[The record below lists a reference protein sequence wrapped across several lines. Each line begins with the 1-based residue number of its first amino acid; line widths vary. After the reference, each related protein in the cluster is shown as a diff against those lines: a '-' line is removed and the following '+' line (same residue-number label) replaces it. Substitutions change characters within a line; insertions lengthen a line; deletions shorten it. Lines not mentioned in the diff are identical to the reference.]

1 MTQQKAGG
9 ETLILGVTLALYA
22 AVACCVLAVVNN
34 VTAPRI
40 ALNKTAKANMAMKAV
55 LAEADSFEPVEH
67 YTQAANSSI
76 DIQSV
81 YVAKKGGEVIG
92 GVAQVSGPSYD
103 KATII
108 VGMTA
113 DGTVGGLQFLEL
125 TDSPGFGLKANDPT
139 FTLPSGKTF
148 YGQFEGKSAKDGF
161 TAGQTFDTISGATIT
176 SVAVGN
182 LIQAGTECLF
192 QVLQGGEQ

>member
-9 ETLILGVTLALYA
+9 ETLVLGVTLALYA
-22 AVACCVLAVVNN
+22 AVACCVLAMVNN

-40 ALNKTAKANMAMKAV
+40 ALNKAAKANTAMKAV
-55 LAEADSFEPVEH
+55 LPEADTFEPVEQ
-67 YTQAANSSI
+67 YAAAANSSI

-81 YVAKKGGEVIG
+81 YVAKKGDDVIG

-108 VGMTA
+108 VGMKA
-113 DGTVGGLQFLEL
+113 DGTLGGLQFLEL

-148 YGQFEGKSAKDGF
+148 YGQFEGKNAHDGF

-192 QVLQGGEQ
+192 AVLQGGEQ